1 MRWWW
6 PVVLVAAWLQLSWL
20 SFIQPFG
27 VVPNL
32 VLATIVL
39 AALRLPASTAV
50 SLAITGGLILD
61 LAGGSWFGWSM
72 AVLVAVVLAIGFV
85 NTKVGWE
92 LDGWWV
98 PVMLMAAATTI
109 MTLGIWLSVLVN
121 GGQVGWTVVP
131 VKLMIELAANTVVVL
146 AGRAFLSR
154 YWPSRGVT
162 N

>member
-1 MRWWW
+1 
-6 PVVLVAAWLQLSWL
+6 
-20 SFIQPFG
+20 
-27 VVPNL
+27 
-32 VLATIVL
+32 
-39 AALRLPASTAV
+39 
-50 SLAITGGLILD
+50 LAITGGLILD